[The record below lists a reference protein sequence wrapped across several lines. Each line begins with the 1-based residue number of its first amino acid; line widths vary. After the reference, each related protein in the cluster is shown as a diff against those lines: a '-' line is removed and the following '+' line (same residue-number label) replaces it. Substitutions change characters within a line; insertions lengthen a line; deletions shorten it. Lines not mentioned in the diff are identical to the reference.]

1 MNRNTLKKVLIY
13 TLYALG
19 GIFMLAALVGV
30 LSTGIN
36 AGTAFTVTVSVI
48 LLAFAFFYGRLP
60 LAIRISILSLLVLGI
75 LFAAFLPIYG
85 SVDTVDHQED
95 AVIVLGAGLRG
106 EEPSRALRFRLDAAY
121 DYAVKNPKAII
132 IVSGG
137 QGANE
142 VIPESTAMKR
152 YLLKKGIAEERI
164 IEENKSTSTKENLTF
179 SKKIL
184 DEALGEDYR
193 TVIITNDYHIL
204 RAESLAK
211 KAGFSQISH
220 TSGRTPLTIFIPCT
234 LRECAAVIYYYLF

>member
-1 MNRNTLKKVLIY
+1 MNRTTLKKILIY

-30 LSTGIN
+30 IATGIN
-36 AGTAFTVTVSVI
+36 AGTAITFFVSAV
-48 LLAFAFFYGRLP
+48 LLLFAFFYEKLH
-60 LAIRISILSLLVLGI
+60 LAIRTSILSLLTLGI

-85 SVDTVDHQED
+85 SIDTVDHKED

-121 DYAVKNPKAII
+121 DYALKNQDAII
-132 IVSGG
+132 VVSGG

-152 YLLKKGIAEERI
+152 YLVKKGIAEERI
-164 IEENKSTSTKENLTF
+164 IEENKSTSTKENLAF
-179 SKKIL
+179 SKEIL
-184 DEALGEDYR
+184 DEALGKDYR

-220 TSGRTPLTIFIPCT
+220 TSGRTPLSIFIPCT
-234 LRECAAVIYYYLF
+234 LRECAAVIYYFLF

>member
-1 MNRNTLKKVLIY
+1 MNRFSPKKVLIC

-19 GIFMLAALVGV
+19 GIFMLAALVGI

-85 SVDTVDHQED
+85 SVDTVDHRED

-121 DYAVKNPKAII
+121 DYALKNPKAII

-142 VIPESTAMKR
+142 VICESTAMKR

-220 TSGRTPLTIFIPCT
+220 TSGRTPFSIFIPCT